1 MGIPLGLQRV
11 SASSSRAFQ
20 KPWAELGSPHANFN
34 YKSMHSMHPA
44 RPRSHPNRN
53 RPKAEGTTRDH
64 RWRRQWRH
72 RAPPPAARARSR
84 DCRRTSCWRRSRA
97 PGRWPPAA
105 PPLSAK
111 PSTQRPTPTRSGPA
125 SCPTTSLRSL
135 TRSSPHHRRPRRS
148 CSCGSPTAPSSSPTA
163 SRFSEAV
170 ELRHYRWLEIG
181 AKIDSMMLSQHTT
194 YAAYIVYKV
203 EENRWHERFTSI
215 FGASKFPKERHDGWM
230 EGEMGGFHND
240 EGEDGEVSISF
251 RTLPYAKIGL
261 VALGIEIRPKGLLST
276 SIAGKR
282 VAIWPAFRAPCH
294 LPLLADGEVLQPLA
308 SMKALFL
315 RLLDGPVLL
324 ADGLTSSWLDKE
336 TGGICYMLS
345 ARKLSIAWGD
355 NPTYWHWIPIT
366 GFRFSEAAELQKA
379 KWLEIRGNI
388 DSKMLSQHTTYSA
401 YIVYMIS
408 IDYYG
413 LRALKTFVSL
423 GGRNKSTGH
432 VCLVDGYNYS
442 EHWQVMREYLP
453 EDTHFPQDRGGGGM
467 MEAELGEFHIS
478 EGDNGEV
485 SISLMDTFSSKCGL
499 VVMGI
504 EIRPKKQGV

>member
-1 MGIPLGLQRV
+1 
-11 SASSSRAFQ
+11 
-20 KPWAELGSPHANFN
+20 
-34 YKSMHSMHPA
+34 
-44 RPRSHPNRN
+44 
-53 RPKAEGTTRDH
+53 
-64 RWRRQWRH
+64 
-72 RAPPPAARARSR
+72 
-84 DCRRTSCWRRSRA
+84 
-97 PGRWPPAA
+97 
-105 PPLSAK
+105 
-111 PSTQRPTPTRSGPA
+111 
-125 SCPTTSLRSL
+125 
-135 TRSSPHHRRPRRS
+135 
-148 CSCGSPTAPSSSPTA
+148 
-163 SRFSEAV
+163 
-170 ELRHYRWLEIG
+170 
-181 AKIDSMMLSQHTT
+181 MMLSQHTT